1 MNRTMRKITG
11 FVLVAMLIV
20 AMLGAFGSNAEAD
33 DSVNLLRL
41 PSVTYG
47 EGSGILGGKDRI
59 FDGDHTTHADLVNDG
74 CYVDVDFGKQRTFDR
89 WVVVLWDDFGSDWV
103 AARFAMLAS
112 DDGENYTEISAWDN
126 ETDKLA
132 VIDITLDNPVKAQYV
147 RLQFTRGS
155 SDILTI
161 AADDQVRLREWEV
174 YGDAEGET
182 IPEPVVEEEGE
193 IPAPD
198 PELEPET
205 RGNVAAG
212 LDPSAYSRSD
222 GDGHRKAF
230 DGNYGTHCD
239 LYGTVEGDDA
249 GTCWLQ
255 VDLGEVRNIDRWTVH
270 NFMLG
275 ESTDFVNA
283 NYALFTAD
291 SAEGPWVERDRVNND
306 YYKSYITDRMLPEA
320 VDAQYV
326 RIWFFPSEKS
336 GVLTVNADNQVRV
349 DEVELFGDNGIMAAV
364 AEEEAAD
371 ENAPAPDPELEP
383 ETRGNV
389 AAGLAPEAYSRS
401 DGDGHRKAFDGNYGT
416 HCDLY
421 GTVEGDDAGTCWLQ
435 VDLGEVRNIDRWTV
449 HNFMLGESTDFVNAN
464 YALFTADS
472 AEGPWVERDRVN
484 NDYYK
489 SYITDRMLPEA
500 VDAQYVRIWFFPSE
514 KSGVLTVNADNQV
527 RVDEVEL
534 FGDNGIMAAVAE
546 EEAADENA
554 PAPDPELEPE
564 TRGNVAAGLAPEAYS
579 RSDGDGHRKAFDGNY
594 GTHCDLYGTVEGDD
608 AGTCW
613 LQVDLGE
620 VRNIDRWT
628 VHNFMLGES
637 TDFVNANYALFT
649 ADSAEGPW
657 VERDRV
663 NNDYYK
669 SYITD
674 RMLPEAVD
682 AQYVRIWFFPSEK
695 SGVLTVS
702 ADNQVRVDEV
712 ELFGNNGIEAA
723 APAEADEATEAAEA
737 APAAEA
743 AEETAYNRVKS
754 EENLALTLGEYAS
767 YGKGDLNEPPYMAF
781 DGDMGTG
788 TVVAEDDT
796 AWEHWLR
803 LDLPEAITFNRTVIY
818 PFIYEGG
825 YLAFVVR
832 NIDLQVSEDGETWTT
847 VANLDNEACN
857 TEIEKSFD
865 TVTAQYIRLYFN
877 RVDENGKK
885 TDDWSCG
892 PCIGD
897 NFARVVEWQ
906 LYLDT
911 DAE

>member
-20 AMLGAFGSNAEAD
+20 ATLGAFGSYAEAD
-33 DSVNLLRL
+33 ESINLLRL
-41 PSVTYG
+41 ASVTYG
-47 EGSGILGGKDRI
+47 EGSGILGGKERI

-74 CYVDVDFGKQRTFDR
+74 CYVDVDFGKQRSFDR
-89 WVVVLWDDFGSDWV
+89 WVVVLWNDFGDDWV
-103 AARFAMLAS
+103 AAKFAMLAS

-126 ETDKLA
+126 EAEKLA
-132 VIDITLDNPVKAQYV
+132 VIDITLDEPVKAQYV
-147 RLQFTRGS
+147 RLQFTKGS
-155 SDILTI
+155 GDILTI

-182 IPEPVVEEEGE
+182 IPEPVVEDEGE
-193 IPAPD
+193 IPDPD
-198 PELEPET
+198 PVLEPET
-205 RGNVAAG
+205 RGSVTTG
-212 LDPSAYSRSD
+212 LAPEAYSRSD

-239 LYGTVEGDDA
+239 LYGTVEGEEA

-270 NFMLG
+270 NFLLG

-283 NYALFTAD
+283 NYALYTAD

-320 VDAQYV
+320 VDAQFV
-326 RIWFFPSEKS
+326 RIWFYPSEKS

-349 DEVELFGDNGIMAAV
+349 DEVELFGDNGIMAATP
-364 AEEEAAD
+364 EEAVD
-371 ENAPAPDPELEP
+371 EDIPDPDPVLEP
-383 ETRGNV
+383 ETRGSV
-389 AAGLAPEAYSRS
+389 TAGLAPEAYSRS
-401 DGDGHRKAFDGNYGT
+401 DGDGHRKAFDGDYAT

-421 GTVEGDDAGTCWLQ
+421 GTVEGEDAGTCWLQ

-449 HNFMLGESTDFVNAN
+449 HNFLLGESTDFVNAN
-464 YALFTADS
+464 YAL
-472 AEGPWVERDRVN
+472 
-484 NDYYK
+484 Y
-489 SYITDRMLPEA
+489 
-500 VDAQYVRIWFFPSE
+500 
-514 KSGVLTVNADNQV
+514 
-527 RVDEVEL
+527 
-534 FGDNGIMAAVAE
+534 
-546 EEAADENA
+546 
-554 PAPDPELEPE
+554 
-564 TRGNVAAGLAPEAYS
+564 
-579 RSDGDGHRKAFDGNY
+579 
-594 GTHCDLYGTVEGDD
+594 
-608 AGTCW
+608 
-613 LQVDLGE
+613 
-620 VRNIDRWT
+620 
-628 VHNFMLGES
+628 
-637 TDFVNANYALFT
+637 T

-723 APAEADEATEAAEA
+723 APAEAAEATETAEE

-847 VANLDNEACN
+847 VANLDNEACD

>member
-270 NFMLG
+270 NFLLG

-364 AEEEAAD
+364 AEEEPVD
-371 ENAPAPDPELEP
+371 EDIPDPDPVLEP

-401 DGDGHRKAFDGNYGT
+401 DGDGHRKAFDGDYAT

-421 GTVEGDDAGTCWLQ
+421 GTIDGEEAGTCWLQ

-472 AEGPWVERDRVN
+472 AEG
-484 NDYYK
+484 
-489 SYITDRMLPEA
+489 S
-500 VDAQYVRIWFFPSE
+500 
-514 KSGVLTVNADNQV
+514 
-527 RVDEVEL
+527 
-534 FGDNGIMAAVAE
+534 
-546 EEAADENA
+546 
-554 PAPDPELEPE
+554 
-564 TRGNVAAGLAPEAYS
+564 
-579 RSDGDGHRKAFDGNY
+579 
-594 GTHCDLYGTVEGDD
+594 
-608 AGTCW
+608 
-613 LQVDLGE
+613 
-620 VRNIDRWT
+620 
-628 VHNFMLGES
+628 
-637 TDFVNANYALFT
+637 
-649 ADSAEGPW
+649 W